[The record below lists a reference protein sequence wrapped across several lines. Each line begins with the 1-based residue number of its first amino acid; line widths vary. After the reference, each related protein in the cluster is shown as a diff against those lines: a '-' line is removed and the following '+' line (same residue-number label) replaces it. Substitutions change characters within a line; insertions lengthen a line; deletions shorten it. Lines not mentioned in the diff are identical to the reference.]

1 MRRPVLSLVLILVA
15 FSSSSSAVRAGLVYV
30 SRPFEAFGTV
40 DLTTG
45 TYSQIGTTAVQL
57 QALSFAPSGKLY
69 GIGSDNHLYQVNT
82 ATGLGAWT
90 MSCPAESRIP
100 RTEHRCAQLAVN
112 WRRRQ
117 AMAGA
122 AGAGG

>member
-82 ATGLGAWT
+82 ATAALTDVGATGTFFGLVTLAGRGDGAFFG
-90 MSCPAESRIP
+90 SD
-100 RTEHRCAQLAVN
+100 
-112 WRRRQ
+112 
-117 AMAGA
+117 
-122 AGAGG
+122 